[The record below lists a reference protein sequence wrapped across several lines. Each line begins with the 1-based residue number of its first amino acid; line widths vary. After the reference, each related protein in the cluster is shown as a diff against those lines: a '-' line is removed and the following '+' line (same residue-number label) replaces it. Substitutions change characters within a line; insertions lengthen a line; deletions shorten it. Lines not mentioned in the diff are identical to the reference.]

1 MGEKVQGKQINYT
14 GGIFLGLQKGKNYSF
29 LETGRPVAEGM
40 NGAVTSPHYLATQT
54 GKRILDQGGHAV
66 EAAIA
71 VNAVLCVV
79 IPHMAGLGG
88 DLFALIWDQDE
99 KEVKSMHGSGKSGS
113 YVNREAYKQ
122 KELREIPERGPLAA
136 NTIPGTVDAW
146 WELHQQYGRLKWE
159 VLFEDAVHYAE
170 SGFPITDKV
179 SNFIQEKAELLSD
192 HATTKQVF
200 FKNDRPILAG
210 ELLVQPDLAWSF
222 NQIAQSGRDAFYN
235 GEITDKIIASMEKHG
250 GLLVKE
256 DFKEHSLEW
265 ERPLS
270 TSYRGYEIY
279 QVKPN
284 TQGIAVLMMLNML
297 EKNDMTSIQD
307 GTPEYYH
314 LLAETA
320 KLKFRFRDK
329 WVTDLETIDLP
340 YDELLSK
347 SFSSEVYDHF
357 SWDDVYREEELEEL
371 PEVDDG
377 RDTAYL
383 SVVDKEGN
391 SISLIQSIFH
401 EFGSGFMPEGCGF
414 FLQNRGSHFSLDENH
429 PNTLEPNK
437 RTFHTIIPGMALK
450 DGKPFMLFGAMGGEG
465 QPQTQCAMLTKVIDF
480 GYNMQQ
486 AIEAPRWL
494 YGRTWGED
502 SSTLKLEGR
511 VPDEIIND
519 LRRRGHAVEIVEDYS
534 QTMGH
539 AQGII
544 IDHERGVYSAGADPR
559 GDGIALCW

>member
-1 MGEKVQGKQINYT
+1 MK
-14 GGIFLGLQKGKNYSF
+14 LGNGKNYSY
-29 LETGRPVAEGM
+29 LETGRPVAEGR

-88 DLFALIWDQDE
+88 DLFALVWDEKE
-99 KEVKSMHGSGKSGS
+99 KEVKSLNGSGKSGNQ
-113 YVNREAYKQ
+113 VTREVYKQ
-122 KELREIPERGPLAA
+122 QELKEIPERGPLAA
-136 NTIPGTVDAW
+136 NTIPGTVDGW
-146 WELHQQYGRLKWE
+146 WELHQQYGKLKWGA
-159 VLFEDAVHYAE
+159 LFEDAIHYAE
-170 SGFPITDKV
+170 NGFPITDRV
-179 SNFIQEKAELLSD
+179 SSYIQEKADLLSEYS
-192 HATTKQVF
+192 TTKKIF
-200 FKNDRPILAG
+200 FKNDRPILTG
-210 ELLVQPDLAWSF
+210 ELLVQTDLAWAFKQLSK
-222 NQIAQSGRDAFYN
+222 SGRDAFYD
-235 GEITDKIIASMEKHG
+235 GEITDKIIAAMEKHG

-256 DFKEHSLEW
+256 DFRNHTVEW
-265 ERPLS
+265 DRPLS
-270 TSYRGYEIY
+270 SSYRGYDIY

-297 EKNDMTSIQD
+297 EKNDLVSIGD
-307 GTPEYYH
+307 GTPDYYH
-314 LLAETA
+314 LMAETA
-320 KLKFRFRDK
+320 KLKFRFRDE
-329 WVTDLETIDLP
+329 WVTDLESIDLP
-340 YDELLSK
+340 YDKLLSK
-347 SFSSEVYDHF
+347 SLSEEVYGHF
-357 SWDDVYREEELEEL
+357 SWEEVNRLENLEEL
-371 PEVDDG
+371 PEVDHG

-401 EFGSGFMPEGCGF
+401 EFGSGFMPESCGF

-450 DGKPFMLFGAMGGEG
+450 NGKPFMLFGAMGGEG

-486 AIEAPRWL
+486 TIEAPRWL
-494 YGRTWGED
+494 YGKKWGED

-511 VPDEIIND
+511 VSDEIFKD
-519 LRRRGHAVEIVEDYS
+519 LRRRGHEVEIVEDYS
-534 QTMGH
+534 ETMGH
-539 AQGII
+539 AQGIV

>member
-1 MGEKVQGKQINYT
+1 MG
-14 GGIFLGLQKGKNYSF
+14 LHKGKNYSF
-29 LETGRPVAEGM
+29 LETGRPVAEGI

-54 GKRILDQGGHAV
+54 GKGILDQGGHAV

-88 DLFALIWDQDE
+88 DLFALIWDRHG
-99 KEVKSMHGSGKSGS
+99 KEVNSMHGSGKSGS
-113 YVNREAYKQ
+113 RVTREVYKQ
-122 KELREIPERGPLAA
+122 KDLGEIPERGPLAA
-136 NTIPGTVDAW
+136 NTIPGTVDGW
-146 WELHQQYGRLKWE
+146 WELHQQYGKLEWE
-159 VLFEDAVHYAE
+159 TLFEDAIHYAE
-170 SGFPITDKV
+170 NGFPITDKV
-179 SNFIQEKAELLSD
+179 SNFIQEKAELLSEQS
-192 HATTKQVF
+192 TTKQVF

-210 ELLVQPDLAWSF
+210 ELLVQSDLAWSF
-222 NQIAQSGRDAFYN
+222 KQIAQSGRDAFYN
-235 GEITDKIIASMEKHG
+235 GEITDKIIASMEKHD

-314 LLAETA
+314 LLAEAA
-320 KLKFRFRDK
+320 KLKFRFRDE

-357 SWDDVYREEELEEL
+357 SWDEVYQEEQLEEL
-371 PEVDDG
+371 PEVDIG

-494 YGRTWGED
+494 YGRTWGEN

-519 LRRRGHAVEIVEDYS
+519 LRKRGHEVEIVEDYS

-544 IDHERGVYSAGADPR
+544 IDQERGVYSAGADPR